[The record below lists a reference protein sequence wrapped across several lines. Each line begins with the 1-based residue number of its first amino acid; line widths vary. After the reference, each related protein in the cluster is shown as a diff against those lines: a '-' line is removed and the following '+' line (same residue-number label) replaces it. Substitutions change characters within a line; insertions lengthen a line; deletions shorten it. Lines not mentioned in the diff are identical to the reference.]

1 MIGRGGFPAEE
12 MAARLA
18 GVRAAMV
25 SRGLGA
31 CVVMAPES
39 QLWLSGLESFISG
52 LLPQALIVPADNQR
66 PMALVVWDADV
77 PLARA
82 TAVVEDIRGYRFGVD
97 DPIAAFSAALDA
109 FAPGAEVIGIDAA
122 SHAVPH
128 AFGAALVDGLAPAR
142 CIDCSA
148 LLADARL
155 VKSQRELEC
164 LRRAGVYANAGL
176 SAALQ
181 VARPGISE

>member
-25 SRGLGA
+25 SCGLGA

-52 LLPQALIVPADNQR
+52 LLPQALIVPAAADRQ
-66 PMALVVWDADV
+66 MMLVVWDADI

-82 TAVVEDIRGYRFGVD
+82 TAIVEEVHGYRFGVD
-97 DPIAAFSAALDA
+97 DPIRAVRARL
-109 FAPGAEVIGIDAA
+109 AA
-122 SHAVPH
+122 SP
-128 AFGAALVDGLAPAR
+128 P
-142 CIDCSA
+142 
-148 LLADARL
+148 
-155 VKSQRELEC
+155 
-164 LRRAGVYANAGL
+164 GV
-176 SAALQ
+176 Q
-181 VARPGISE
+181 EV